1 MTSPNDSYLPRDNYE
16 AVVIGSGF
24 GGAVVAC
31 RLAQAGLD
39 VAVVERGRRWPPGS
53 FPRDLG
59 RLDSG
64 WLWLDH
70 HGLYDIRPYGDMLC
84 VQAAGYGGGS
94 LVYANVAIRPPAEV
108 FEQAWP
114 LPYRR
119 PFLDPYYELAAHTLA
134 IRPVPPDPRTGALP
148 PKTQLMQLAA
158 DRLGWAESLFRPNLA
173 VTFADPYVHPGQNRF
188 GVPQR
193 ACSFCGECDIGCNV
207 GAKNTLDLNYL
218 ALAEGHGAQV
228 GTLTEATFLEREP
241 AGYRIHLHQ
250 RGDTETRRTLT
261 AHHVFVCAGAL
272 GSTELLLRSRDQHR
286 TLPDLP
292 SALGA
297 GYSGNGDFLTFAEDT
312 SDAMGPGSGPTI
324 TTAAVLDVDV
334 SGQRQWFLVE
344 DGGYSTHLARLV
356 RDLHPAH
363 RGDDTGRE
371 SPDHSAVFLAMG
383 RDRADGRIELRGPEH
398 RLHVRWNTAEHLPL
412 YAAEE
417 AASRDLA
424 HALGGELVTTP
435 TWRYLRQPVSVHNLG
450 GCRMAEHPAAGV
462 VDVDGQVHGHPGLY
476 VLDGA
481 ILPAATGVN
490 PSHTITAVAERCV
503 QTAIRRIT
511 GNRDWSAP
519 QTPDVR
525 PVDCP
530 EDRVVTTVASQ
541 PVQDPPRGI
550 RFVETMRGTVAAPPR
565 EDVSPTPGP
574 ASFTVAVTIPDLD
587 AFIADPLHTATLS
600 GRVHVTALTG
610 AGGAPVTGGTL
621 NLLAHAG
628 NGSRR
633 TMTYAL
639 PFIAIDGQRWVMC
652 GSKRVWHKRG
662 LDLWAATTILPVEVV
677 PMDPTSAARAR
688 LPGTLE
694 LAFHD
699 FLRQILTTRAT
710 GTRTRRNAVATVSRF
725 YAFFL
730 GRLAGAFTPPRGSGP
745 APATAT
751 AGKVNR

>member
-1 MTSPNDSYLPRDNYE
+1 MTSTVDGYLPRDHYE

-24 GGAVVAC
+24 GGAVAAC

-64 WLWLDH
+64 WLWLQK

-94 LVYANVAIRPPAEV
+94 LVYANVAIRPPPEV

-114 LPYRR
+114 MPYRR
-119 PFLDPYYELAAHTLA
+119 PFLDPYYDLAAHMLA
-134 IRPVPPDPRTGALP
+134 VRPVPPDPRTGALP
-148 PKTQLMQLAA
+148 PKTLRMQRAA
-158 DRLGWAESLFRPNLA
+158 DRLGRADSLFRPNLA
-173 VTFADPYVHPGQNRF
+173 VTFADPDVHTGHGRF
-188 GVPQR
+188 GVPR
-193 ACSFCGECDIGCNV
+193 RPCTYCGECDIGCNV

-218 ALAEGHGAQV
+218 ALAERHGAQV
-228 GTLTEATFLEREP
+228 GTLTEATFLERTR

-250 RGDTETRRTLT
+250 RGENETRRTVT
-261 AHHVFVCAGAL
+261 AHQVFVCAGAL

-292 SALGA
+292 PALGA
-297 GYSGNGDFLTFAEDT
+297 GYSGNGDFLTFADGT
-312 SDAMGPGSGPTI
+312 SDAMPPGSGPTI
-324 TTAAVLDVDV
+324 TTATIRDVDV
-334 SGQRQWFLVE
+334 SGERQWFLVE

-356 RDLHPAH
+356 RGLHPLH
-363 RGDDTGRE
+363 RGDQTTRDG
-371 SPDHSAVFLAMG
+371 PDHCAVFLAMG
-383 RDRADGRIELRGPEH
+383 RDRADGRIELRGPGH

-417 AASRDLA
+417 AASRDLV
-424 HALGGELVTTP
+424 HALGGKLSTTP

-450 GCRMAEHPAAGV
+450 GCRMAESPAAGV

-503 QTAIRRIT
+503 QAAIRRIT
-511 GNRDWSAP
+511 GDPDWTAP

-530 EDRVVTTVASQ
+530 EDHVVTTAARR

-550 RFVETMRGTVAAPPR
+550 RFVETMRGTVGGQSREAA
-565 EDVSPTPGP
+565 SI
-574 ASFTVAVTIPDLD
+574 TVTVTIADME
-587 AFIADPLHTATLS
+587 AFSADPLHTATVS
-600 GRVHVTALTG
+600 GRIQVTGLTG
-610 AGGAPVTGGTL
+610 AGGAAVAGGAL
-621 NLLAHAG
+621 DLLARTVIG
-628 NGSRR
+628 QRR
-633 TMTYAL
+633 TMTYVL
-639 PFIAIDGQRWVMC
+639 PFIGIDGRRWVMR
-652 GSKRVWHKRG
+652 GSKSVWHKRG
-662 LDLWAATTILPVEVV
+662 LDLWAATTTLPVEVV
-677 PMDPTSAARAR
+677 QMDPAPADGAPLTGA
-688 LPGTLE
+688 LV
-694 LAFHD
+694 LAFPD
-699 FLRQILTTRAT
+699 FLRQILTMRAT
-710 GTRTRRNAVATVSRF
+710 GTRNRIQAVATLSRF

-730 GRLAGAFTPPRGSGP
+730 GRLARAFTPSRGTGP
-745 APATAT
+745 APATST
-751 AGKVNR
+751 PRKVHR